1 MEKYLTT
8 KQLEDFRTNVLP
20 KYKMEKNPLMQVLQ
34 EAQSLFGCV
43 PYELQQ
49 TISETLNEST
59 AKINGVVT
67 FYSMFSVKPMGK
79 NILGVC
85 TGTACYVKGSSR
97 LVDRVSEYLNTP
109 YGKTTDDGLFTLS
122 DTRCVGACS
131 MAPVIMVNEKIYG
144 NVSSD
149 DVTKIIEEYIKK

>member
-1 MEKYLTT
+1 MKTYLTE
-8 KQLEDFRTNVLP
+8 KQMEQFRKDVLLP
-20 KYKMEKNPLMQVLQ
+20 FKLRKSPLMQVLQ
-34 EAQSLFGCV
+34 EAQSTFGCV
-43 PYELQQ
+43 PYELQKVIGQ
-49 TISETLNEST
+49 ELHEST

-79 NILGVC
+79 HIIGVC

-109 YGKTTDDGLFTLS
+109 YGETTKDGQFTLA

-131 MAPVIMVNEKIYG
+131 LAPVIMVDDKIFG

-149 DVTKIIEEYIKK
+149 DIHKIIDEFKQK

>member
-1 MEKYLTT
+1 
-8 KQLEDFRTNVLP
+8 
-20 KYKMEKNPLMQVLQ
+20 MEKNPLMQVLQ

-149 DVTKIIEEYIKK
+149 DVSKIIEEYIKK

>member
-8 KQLEDFRTNVLP
+8 KQINEFKSNVLSM
-20 KYKMEKNPLMQVLQ
+20 YKNERNPLMQVLQ
-34 EAQSLFGCV
+34 EAQSSFGCV
-43 PYELQQ
+43 PYELQ
-49 TISETLNEST
+49 IVIGEELNEST

-67 FYSMFSVKPMGK
+67 FYSMFSIKPMGK

-85 TGTACYVKGSSR
+85 TGTACYVKGASR
-97 LVDRVSEYLNTP
+97 LVDRVAEYLNTN
-109 YGKTTDDGLFTLS
+109 YGETTKDGVFTLS

-131 MAPVIMVNEKIYG
+131 MAPVIVVNEKING

-149 DVTKIIEEYIKK
+149 DVSKIIDEYLEK